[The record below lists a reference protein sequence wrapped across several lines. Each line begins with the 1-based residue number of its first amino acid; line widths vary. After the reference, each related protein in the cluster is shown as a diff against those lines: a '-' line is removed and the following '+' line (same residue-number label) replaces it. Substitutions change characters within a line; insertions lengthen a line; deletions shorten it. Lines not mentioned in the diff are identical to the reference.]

1 MTVEIMPGCEPYS
14 AENGPLGVLVLHG
27 FTGNPYTMRSLA
39 ERMAKAGYSVELPR
53 LPGHGTS
60 LEDLMTTDWSDW
72 SGAALEA
79 YDALRSRCDAVAVVG
94 LSMGGGLTAFVAESR
109 PDVAG
114 CVFINPMVKPIPQE
128 LLDGL
133 DQFIEAGVET
143 IDGNGSD
150 IKSEDEREFE
160 AAYSAMPLE
169 ALRTLFAGVAAVN
182 ADLDRIAA
190 PSLLLTSRED
200 HTINWDRAE
209 DLMTMVTG
217 PISQIWLEDSFHVA
231 TLDNDAELIESS
243 IVAFLGEVLGS

>member
-1 MTVEIMPGCEPYS
+1 MPGCEPYS
-14 AENGPLGVLVLHG
+14 VENGPLGVLVLHG
-27 FTGNPYTMRSLA
+27 FTGNPYTVRSLA
-39 ERMAKAGYSVELPR
+39 ERIAKAGYSVELPR

-60 LEDLMTTDWSDW
+60 IEDLMATDWSDW
-72 SGAALEA
+72 SGASLEA

-94 LSMGGGLTAFVAESR
+94 LSMGGGLTAFIAESR

-114 CVFINPMVKPIPQE
+114 CVFINPMVKPVPQE
-128 LLDGL
+128 LLEGL

-150 IKSEDEREFE
+150 IKSGDEREFE
-160 AAYSAMPLE
+160 AAYAAMPLVP
-169 ALRTLFAGVAAVN
+169 LRTLMAGVAAVH
-182 ADLDRIAA
+182 DGLHQIAA

-209 DLMTMVTG
+209 DLMTRVTG
-217 PISQIWLEDSFHVA
+217 PISQVWLEDSYHVA

-243 IVAFLGEVLGS
+243 IVAFLDEVLGA